1 MVVDQGLGIW
11 SMIFIISTLVISLYG
26 IAVLE
31 CKLKDVSL
39 LVIGKLLNKFQKP
52 HGHATLAK
60 LGCLASVLN

>member
-1 MVVDQGLGIW
+1 
-11 SMIFIISTLVISLYG
+11 MIFIIKTLVISLYG

-31 CKLKDVSL
+31 YKLKDVSL

-60 LGCLASVLN
+60 FGV